1 MHLPFRNLIKP
12 EWRCLREEENLAF
25 LERIMPNKSCTS
37 GLLQMINYALNTTPR
52 GNIVQM
58 GLHFASYFCILDA

>member
-1 MHLPFRNLIKP
+1 
-12 EWRCLREEENLAF
+12 
-25 LERIMPNKSCTS
+25 MPNKSCTS
-37 GLLQMINYALNTTPR
+37 GLLQMMIYALNTTPR